1 MRSRNRLRSPAP
13 IRHAVRGFRARLAS
27 EAGFAVPTVML
38 MTVAA
43 LGMAGV
49 AVTTSIGGQGG
60 TVRDQNSKT
69 ALAVAESGVDQALL
83 YFNRHGLL
91 ATSNRCEPLG
101 LPDAE
106 WCGPVTGT
114 SVNGGTVTYW
124 AKPESTPLPT
134 GGVAWTDLEVVGVGT
149 FNEATRRVHVTAA
162 SASGSEMF
170 AKAAVKSQEGV
181 TLDQNAEIHAGT
193 ATNGDVTVGSNAEQC
208 GSASVGIG
216 KELGGGGDHH
226 SEIDCTGVGEA
237 FEDEIIL
244 PPVNQGDAPESNDND
259 RLFSED
265 KVTGNKNSACFSG
278 FNGKEKEDKS
288 CGEPG
293 SRELVIGSNSAV
305 TLGGSVYSFCKLTLD
320 SNSSLSVAQ
329 GAEVTIYFDSPENC
343 GYEDG
348 TAQLELRS
356 NSRITAVGG
365 KSVNLAMLFVGSQD
379 LSTKILLNSETSV
392 DGPCEQ
398 NFVIYAPYTDI
409 ELDSNTRFCGAL
421 AGQTVHLD
429 SEAQVWTSS
438 EVNKFILPNVAPH
451 YVTGHF
457 IDCVASVPSGAPDE
471 GC

>member
-1 MRSRNRLRSPAP
+1 MRARDRLLS
-13 IRHAVRGFRARLAS
+13 RLAS
-27 EAGFAVPTVML
+27 EAGFAVPTVFLML
-38 MTVAA
+38 VAA

-49 AVTTSIGGQGG
+49 AVSTSIQGQGG

-83 YFNRHGLL
+83 YFNRYGLL
-91 ATSNRCEPLG
+91 TTSNRCEPLG

-114 SVNGGTVTYW
+114 TVNGGAVTYW
-124 AKPESTPLPT
+124 AKPTSTPLPT
-134 GGVAWTDLEVVGVGT
+134 GGVAWTDLELVGVGS

-162 SASGSEMF
+162 SASGSKMF
-170 AKAAVKSQEGV
+170 AKAQVKSQDGV
-181 TLDQNAEIHAGT
+181 TLNSNAQIHAGT
-193 ATNGDVTVGSNAEQC
+193 ATNGDLTIDSGAEHC
-208 GSASVGIG
+208 GPATVGIG
-216 KELGGGGDHH
+216 KEKNGAGGYSGDIENCTAVGGDP
-226 SEIDCTGVGEA
+226 A
-237 FEDEIIL
+237 EDEIIL
-244 PPVNQGDAPESNDND
+244 PPVNQGNAPEANDNG

-265 KVTGNKNSACFSG
+265 KISGNKNSACFSG
-278 FNGKEKEDKS
+278 INGKGEVDEK
-288 CGEPG
+288 CGGPG
-293 SRELVIGSNSAV
+293 SRELVIGSNSSV
-305 TLGGSVYSFCKLTLD
+305 TLGGKVYSFCKLILD
-320 SNSSLSVAQ
+320 SNSSLFVAEKA
-329 GAEVTIYFDSPENC
+329 GATESANVIIYFDSPESC

-348 TAQLELRS
+348 TTQLELRS
-356 NSRITAVGG
+356 NSRITAAGG

-409 ELDSNTRFCGAL
+409 ELESNTRFCGAM
-421 AGQTVHLD
+421 AGKSVLLK
-429 SEAQVWTSS
+429 SKSQVWTSS

-457 IDCVASVPSGAPDE
+457 IDCVASVPTSAPDE

>member
-1 MRSRNRLRSPAP
+1 MPDRLLNAAKGSLRRFP
-13 IRHAVRGFRARLAS
+13 RAVARRLAS
-27 EAGFAVPTVML
+27 EAGFAVPTVLL

-49 AVTTSIGGQGG
+49 AITTSIGGQSG

-83 YFNRHGLL
+83 YFNRYGLL
-91 ATSNRCEPLG
+91 TTTNRCEPLG
-101 LPDAE
+101 LTDAE

-114 SVNGGTVTYW
+114 TVNGGAVTYW
-124 AKPESTPLPT
+124 VKPTSTLLPT
-134 GGVAWTDLEVVGVGT
+134 GGVAWTDLELVGVGT
-149 FNEATRRVHVTAA
+149 FNEVTRRVHVTAA
-162 SASGSEMF
+162 SSSGSKMF

-193 ATNGDVTVGSNAEQC
+193 ATNGDVTIGPNAEQC

-216 KELGGGGDHH
+216 KELGGGGEHH
-226 SEIDCTGVGEA
+226 SEVDCTGMGEA

-244 PPVNQGDAPESNDND
+244 PPVNQGAAATVNDNG

-265 KVTGNKNSACFSG
+265 RISGNKNSACFSG
-278 FNGKEKEDKS
+278 FNGNGIEDNT
-288 CGEPG
+288 CGEPN
-293 SRELVIGSNSAV
+293 SRELVVGSNSSV
-305 TLGGSVYSFCKLTLD
+305 TLGGRVYSFCKLILN
-320 SNSSLSVAQ
+320 SNSSLSVEK
-329 GAEVTIYFDSPENC
+329 GKSVTIYFDSPENC
-343 GYEDG
+343 EYEDG
-348 TAQLELRS
+348 TTQLELRS
-356 NSRITAVGG
+356 KSRVTAVGG
-365 KSVNLAMLFVGSQD
+365 ESINLSMLFVGSQD
-379 LSTKILLNSETSV
+379 LATKILLNSETSV

-421 AGQTVHLD
+421 AGKTVHLD

-438 EVNKFILPNVAPH
+438 QVNKFILPNVAPH
-451 YVTGHF
+451 YVTGRF
-457 IDCVASVPSGAPDE
+457 IDCVASIPSAAPDE

>member
-1 MRSRNRLRSPAP
+1 MRARDWILN
-13 IRHAVRGFRARLAS
+13 RLAS
-27 EAGFAVPTVML
+27 EAGFAVPTVFLML
-38 MTVAA
+38 VAA

-49 AVTTSIGGQGG
+49 AVSTSIQGQGG
-60 TVRDQNSKT
+60 TVRDQSSKT

-83 YFNRHGLL
+83 YFNRYGLL
-91 ATSNRCEPLG
+91 TTSNRCEPLG

-114 SVNGGTVTYW
+114 TVNGGAVTYW
-124 AKPESTPLPT
+124 AKPTSTPLPT
-134 GGVAWTDLEVVGVGT
+134 GGVAWTDLELVGVGA
-149 FNEATRRVHVTAA
+149 FNETTRRVHI
-162 SASGSEMF
+162 SASSSSGSQMF

-193 ATNGDVTVGSNAEQC
+193 ATNGDVTVGPKAEQC
-208 GSASVGIG
+208 GSASVGVG
-216 KELGGGGDHH
+216 KELGGGGNHH
-226 SEIDCTGVGEA
+226 SEVDCTGVGEA

-244 PPVNQGDAPESNDND
+244 PPVNQGNAPEANDNH
-259 RLFSED
+259 RLFSKD
-265 KVTGNKNSACFSG
+265 KISGNKNSACFSG
-278 FNGKEKEDKS
+278 FNGNGKADKS

-305 TLGGSVYSFCKLTLD
+305 TLGGNVYSFCKLVLN

-329 GAEVTIYFDSPENC
+329 GEQVTIYFDSPENC

-348 TAQLELRS
+348 TTQLELRS

-365 KSVNLAMLFVGSQD
+365 ESVNLAMLFVGSQD

-409 ELDSNTRFCGAL
+409 ELNSNTRFCGAL
-421 AGQTVHLD
+421 AGRTVHLD

-438 EVNKFILPNVAPH
+438 EVDKFVLPNVAPH
-451 YVTGHF
+451 YVTGQF